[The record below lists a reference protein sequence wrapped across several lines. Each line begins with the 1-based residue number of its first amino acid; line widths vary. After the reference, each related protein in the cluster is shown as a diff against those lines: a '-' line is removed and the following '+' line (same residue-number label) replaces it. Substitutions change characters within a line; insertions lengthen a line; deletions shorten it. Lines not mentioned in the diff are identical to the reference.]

1 MLENRFTRDFI
12 GVIMLWLVLLL
23 LLRLVPLLRKPPPGE
38 FDVEA
43 FLNLSHNPHPNST
56 VPHIESSTS
65 GETIIISKFDK
76 MIKEHSTANGFDWL
90 LISAQISIESAF
102 LPEAVSPRGA
112 VGLMQIMPST
122 ASWLGTNPSL
132 LIDPEINIKLGCYYN
147 FKIYAE
153 IASDKALALT
163 SITEREKLSLMLASY
178 NSGPYRVRKLRNK
191 YKTWNQIEP
200 HLPTETRTYVINVT
214 NRYSEYR
221 RAQLVQSGKDLNIL

>member
-1 MLENRFTRDFI
+1 
-12 GVIMLWLVLLL
+12 
-23 LLRLVPLLRKPPPGE
+23 
-38 FDVEA
+38 
-43 FLNLSHNPHPNST
+43 
-56 VPHIESSTS
+56 
-65 GETIIISKFDK
+65 